1 VARARKSAS
10 GLGPIGEAAAGA
22 KIRDLDGQ
30 EHELQELWSDRTAVL
45 VFLRHFG

>member
-1 VARARKSAS
+1 MARTAS
-10 GLGPIGEAAAGA
+10 GEDLIGEAAARA
-22 KIRDLDGQ
+22 RVRDLDDR